1 MMIPMVLV
9 AAIGLLVGLIKAE
22 KTADPKKILAFKTPL
37 SLLFILAWALQPAQ
51 NPSFAGLILI
61 ALVFC
66 LGGDVLLAL
75 GSQKTFLAGLV
86 SFLLGHV
93 MYAAAFFTV
102 VTVGR
107 AMAVAT
113 VVLMAVAVWV
123 WRWLEP
129 HLGEMQTPVLAYIV
143 IISIMVCS
151 AAGLAANP
159 KVPDAAQL
167 TILTGA
173 ILFFISDLFV
183 ARQRFVADAHVNR
196 QIGLPLYYAGQFLLA
211 FSAAWV
217 PS

>member
-1 MMIPMVLV
+1 MIIPMVLI
-9 AAIGLLVGLIKAE
+9 AAIGLLVGLLKAE
-22 KTADPKKILAFKTPL
+22 KTADPKKKLVFKTPL

-51 NPSFAGLILI
+51 NPSFAGLVLI

-75 GSQKTFLAGLV
+75 DAPKAFLAGLV
-86 SFLLGHV
+86 SFLMGHV
-93 MYAAAFFTV
+93 MYAAAFFSV
-102 VTVGR
+102 VTVGT

-113 VVLMAVAVWV
+113 VVLMVVAVWV

-129 HLGEMQTPVLAYIV
+129 HLGDMQTPVLAYIV
-143 IISIMVCS
+143 IISIMVCG

-159 KVPDAAQL
+159 NIPEAAQL
-167 TILTGA
+167 GILAGA
-173 ILFFISDLFV
+173 ILFFVSDLFV

-196 QIGLPLYYAGQFLLA
+196 QVGLPLYYAGQFLLA

-217 PS
+217 PG